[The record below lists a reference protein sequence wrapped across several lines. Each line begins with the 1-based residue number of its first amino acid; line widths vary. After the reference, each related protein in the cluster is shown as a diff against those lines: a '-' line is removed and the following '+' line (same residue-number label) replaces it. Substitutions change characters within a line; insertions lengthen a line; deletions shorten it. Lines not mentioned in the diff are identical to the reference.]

1 MKTPKQIVDIMME
14 NDSFSKWMEININS
28 IEKGSCVLECTIHKD
43 MLNGF
48 DIAHGG
54 ITYSLSD
61 SALAFSANAYG
72 YKCVSIETSISHIRP
87 VFIDNVLTVTCEEI
101 HRGKTLGIYSVEIIN
116 QENKLVSKFKGTVNI
131 SQNEW

>member
-1 MKTPKQIVDIMME
+1 MKTPKEIIEIMMG
-14 NDSFSKWMEININS
+14 NDAFSKWMQIDIKTIN
-28 IEKGSCVLECTIHKD
+28 KGSCILECTIHEN

-61 SALAFSANAYG
+61 SALAFSSNAYG

-87 VFIDNVLTVTCEEI
+87 VFLNDVLTVSCEEI
-101 HRGKTLGIYSVEIIN
+101 HRGKTIGIYSIEIKN
-116 QENKLVSKFKGTVNI
+116 QDFKLVSKFKGTVNI